1 MTERLLIWGAGAIGG
16 TIGAVLARAGHD
28 VTFVDIVPQHVAAIA
43 AGRLAITGPVLA
55 FTAGGPAFTPEALR
69 GTWDLVLLAVKAHH
83 TAEAAR
89 LLAPHLAADGAVVSC
104 QNGMNELVIA
114 EIVGRARTV
123 GAFVNFGADW
133 QTPGEI
139 MWGNRGAVVV
149 GELDGTRGE
158 RIARIHRLMGD
169 FEPDAVIT
177 DNIWGYLFG
186 KEGYGAVLKASAL
199 TNNTI
204 ADFFA
209 APENRDLIV
218 ALVGEVLSVARAE
231 GVTPLGFDGYD
242 PAAFLAGEDDA
253 IDRSIAAMV
262 AFNRD
267 SGKQR
272 SGIWRDL
279 AVRRRPSDAG
289 AQLAPVIA
297 AGRRHG
303 LLMPF
308 TERLVALIAAV
319 ERGEA
324 RVGEGL
330 IERLRAA

>member
-1 MTERLLIWGAGAIGG
+1 M
-16 TIGAVLARAGHD
+16 
-28 VTFVDIVPQHVAAIA
+28 TFVDVVDAHVAAIA
-43 AGRLAITGPVLA
+43 AGRLAITGPVA
-55 FTAGGPAFTPEALR
+55 TFTTGGPAFTPEALR

-83 TAEAAR
+83 TEAAAR
-89 LLAPHLAADGAVVSC
+89 MLAPHLAADGAVVSC

-114 EIVGRARTV
+114 DIVGRPRTV

-133 QTPGEI
+133 LAPGEI
-139 MWGNRGAVVV
+139 MFGNRGAVVV
-149 GELDGTRGE
+149 GELDGAHRE
-158 RIARIHRLMGD
+158 RIARIQDLLSD

-199 TNNTI
+199 TNDTI

-209 APENRDLIV
+209 GPQNRALI
-218 ALVGEVLSVARAE
+218 LGLIGEVLSVACAE
-231 GVTPLGFDGYD
+231 GVSPLGFDGYD
-242 PAAFLAGEDDA
+242 PAAFLAGEAAA

-297 AGRRHG
+297 AGKRHG
-303 LLMPF
+303 LAMPL
-308 TERLVALIAAV
+308 TEGLVGLIAAI

-324 RVGEGL
+324 TVGDGL
-330 IERLRAA
+330 IERLRPA

>member
-28 VTFVDIVPQHVAAIA
+28 VTFVDVVPGHVAAIA
-43 AGRLAITGPVLA
+43 AGRLVITGPV
-55 FTAGGPAFTPEALR
+55 AGFAVAAAAFTPEVLR

-83 TAEAAR
+83 TEAATR
-89 LLAPHLAADGAVVSC
+89 MLAPHLAADGAVVSC

-114 EIVGRARTV
+114 DIVGRSRTV

-133 QTPGEI
+133 QAPGEI

-149 GELDGTRGE
+149 GELDGARGE
-158 RIARIHRLMGD
+158 RIERIHRLLGE

-209 APENRDLIV
+209 DPENHALII
-218 ALVGEVLSVARAE
+218 ALVGEVLAVASAE

-242 PAAFLAGEDDA
+242 PAAFVAGEDDA
-253 IDRSIAAMV
+253 IDRSIAAMA
-262 AFNRD
+262 AFNRR
-267 SGKQR
+267 SSKQR

-279 AVRRRPSDAG
+279 AVRQRPSDAG

-297 AGRRHG
+297 AGKRHG
-303 LLMPF
+303 LAMPR
-308 TERLVALIAAV
+308 TELLVALIAAV